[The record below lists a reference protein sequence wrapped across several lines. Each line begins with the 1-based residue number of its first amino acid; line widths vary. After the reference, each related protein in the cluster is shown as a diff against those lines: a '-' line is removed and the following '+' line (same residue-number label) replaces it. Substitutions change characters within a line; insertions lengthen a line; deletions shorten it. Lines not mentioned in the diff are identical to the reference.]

1 MAGMQRLTVGLVLN
15 PIAGLGGP
23 AGLKGTDGVVDEAL
37 RRGSQPRAQG
47 RAHEA
52 LRDLDKEFFSWKTL
66 PGEMGESLL
75 EGLGLPH
82 DVVGRDQIAIRQTSA
97 RDTRLG
103 VELLEA
109 AGVDLLVFA
118 GGDGTARDVVDARD
132 RVPVVLGIPSGVK
145 MHSGVFATSPNA
157 ACELLA
163 KIAAGEILSIVQA
176 EVRDIDEASFR
187 EGIVKTRYHGE
198 LPVPDDL
205 RYMQQTKIGGR
216 EVEEL
221 VIEEIAADFIERQE
235 PGVTYVMGSGA
246 TLAGIM
252 AAMGLEATLLGIDV
266 VRDGELIAS
275 DVSEQQLLALLP
287 EGIKAKI
294 LVTAI
299 GGQGHILGRGN
310 QQLSPTVIRRVG
322 AASVEVVATKSKL
335 AELDKRPLLV
345 DTGDEVVDASLRG
358 LRSVITGYE
367 DRVLYRVA

>member
-1 MAGMQRLTVGLVLN
+1 MQRLTVGLVLN

-37 RRGSQPRAQG
+37 RRGSQPRVQG

-52 LRDLDKEFFSWKTL
+52 LRDLDKESFFWKTL

-75 EGLGLPH
+75 EGLGQPH
-82 DVVGRDQIAIRQTSA
+82 EVVGRDQIATGQTSA
-97 RDTRLG
+97 RDTRRG

-118 GGDGTARDVVDARD
+118 GGDGTARDVVDARY

-157 ACELLA
+157 ASELLA

-176 EVRDIDEASFR
+176 EVRDIDETSFR

-275 DVSEQQLLALLP
+275 DVSEQELLALLP

-294 LVTAI
+294 LITAI

-310 QQLSPTVIRRVG
+310 QQLSPAVIRRAG
-322 AASVEVVATKSKL
+322 AASVEVVATKTKL
-335 AELDKRPLLV
+335 AALDKRPLLV